1 MNKGYIK
8 TGNMSIVSKLCIVL
22 LFLTL
27 TIFSNYSQLGYAGET
42 YLEIDQIKFDE
53 NGQVR
58 IEFNQALD
66 TTFTLNPDL
75 FSVVYVD
82 HNGSITYVN
91 TSSNKIT
98 AQYDG
103 DRVILLSLNSTP
115 QRTFYASG
123 IMTADI
129 FKDAIKSSSGE
140 LYTGNELIVNSS
152 IPSYKVSSKIMVGSH
167 EINSDS
173 LILSEDQAGASSITA
188 DVTVTV
194 KDPVTDVAI
203 SGLEINLKNYHNDL
217 LASAT
222 TDANG
227 EATLSDLT
235 IDGSLKRM
243 EMIGSEPLIVVVIPD
258 GKGLLHTSR
267 TNRTRVTLTSLY
279 DADDNKV
286 SHTSSEYMFLGY
298 SEAYTITSTDTKK
311 IKLYAD
317 IYRENDD
324 TWKGISSIETFNLES
339 GKVTNL
345 LIDIKDRNLYTR
357 IKKNKEDDS
366 TTLKTITKVYITDK
380 ATGKNVFTL
389 DPSNNLPHPAEIEF
403 WLSNEQLPDEFTI
416 ALNGYIG
423 DTREKVYA
431 YAPKKVFTK
440 GITDSFSMPNSS
452 HLSKVYNV
460 GQTTFGYGENVYEY
474 VYLKSDQNDSTPVD
488 MNPYLLSLYSSYKDF
503 ENKSLYRLYENAN
516 DILLIPYKVISIV
529 QHSALNHY
537 YYFEKKW
544 DDSDSLPYEASISTP
559 LKLKTDKTS
568 VKKGES
574 ISFQFESQSGY
585 TLNYIR
591 NYVTGIFSYPTV
603 TITKDSKNIA
613 VITNNKWDTALTT
626 ETGTYTATIT
636 DAGGITLDDSEKIKT
651 FEVLAFKPE
660 TPAIQSVTPGDEK
673 VEVSW
678 LPVDNATGYEVY
690 ANTDMTTSSSVKV
703 VSASQSQTNAL
714 IDGLTNGQTYYF
726 RVMAKSVDLNSD
738 LSDAV
743 SGKPMPPVPN
753 APVLSTPTISGNTVL
768 LSWTAT
774 DKTDQYKIYAKTET
788 TTSEA
793 IQVVP
798 STQTNATLEN
808 LEKGKGYTFQV
819 ASTNLSGESNASNEA
834 YLFYATVPGAP
845 TSVVATAG
853 NGEVTLDIGVP
864 LDNGG
869 SALKGYNVTVLPTN
883 EKRTFSTS
891 GSSIVVDQLT
901 NGEEYS
907 FEVSAF
913 NNVGTGDAT
922 VSNTVKPV
930 APPVE
935 KDDKDD
941 NANSGQTP
949 PTAPESSQDTQEP
962 TPASVWVDG
971 IEEKIGKQ
979 KTTTQDNI
987 KQTTISVNEA
997 DLKKKLEQKVDENPI
1012 VTLKDSTSSD
1022 LFIGSFDG
1030 STIDLINSYN
1040 GTIEMVM
1047 DFANYKLPVDA
1058 IDWTDYNMDQVKAQ
1072 VEIKTI
1078 SKPLPEQLKE
1088 MGITEIIGEP
1098 VEFSVRIY
1106 QDDKEVEVKRF
1117 KKFVGRTIET
1127 PTSRQITTA
1136 IVYEDDGTYRS
1147 VPTEINVQSGQYTA
1161 KINSLTNSQYTLIW
1175 NPVSFSDMNDHWA
1188 KEAVNELGSRLVV
1201 SGVGH
1206 KNYAPDAMV
1215 TRAEYITAL
1224 VKGLGLPVQTEAVKF
1239 TDVGIDKWYNPY
1251 VFAADDFGLIDQWAS
1266 VSKLEPNKAITR
1278 AEAAQLIENALNWS
1292 TLDRSLTESEITSL
1306 LSGYDDYASIPK
1318 DSRKAIALCVKHN
1331 IMVGRYNQIAPQ
1343 AEMTRAEMATMILK
1357 LLKVAKLI

>member
-1 MNKGYIK
+1 MKKGYIE
-8 TGNMSIVSKLCIVL
+8 TSTMGIVSKLCILL
-22 LFLTL
+22 LFLSL
-27 TIFSNYSQLGYAGET
+27 TIFSNHTQLGYAGET
-42 YLEIDQIKFDE
+42 YLEIDQIQFDE

-66 TTFTLNPDL
+66 TTYTLNPDL
-75 FSVVYVD
+75 FSVTYVD

-103 DRVILLSLNSTP
+103 DRAVLLTLNSTP

-123 IMTADI
+123 YMNADI
-129 FKDAIKSSSGE
+129 FKEALKSSTGE
-140 LYTGNELIVNSS
+140 LYTGNELIVKPS
-152 IPSYKVSSKIMVGSH
+152 INSYKVSSKILVGSQ
-167 EINSDS
+167 EINPDS
-173 LILSEDQAGASSITA
+173 LTLSEDQAGASSITA
-188 DVTVTV
+188 NVTVTV
-194 KDPVTDVAI
+194 KDPITDAAI
-203 SGLEINLKNYHNDL
+203 SGLVINVKNYQHTIV
-217 LASAT
+217 ASET

-227 EATLSDLT
+227 EATFSSLT

-243 EMIGSEPLIVVVIPD
+243 EMIGSEPLIVTIIPN
-258 GKGLLHTSR
+258 GKGLLHASM
-267 TNRTRVTLTSLY
+267 TNRTRLTTTGLY
-279 DADDNKV
+279 DANGTKI
-286 SHTSSEYMFLGY
+286 SFTSPEYMFLGY
-298 SEAYTITSTDTKK
+298 GDAYYTITTNAKK
-311 IKLYAD
+311 LVLYAD
-317 IYRENDD
+317 LNSIGND
-324 TWKGISSIETFNLES
+324 TWKCISSTQTLNLES
-339 GKVTNL
+339 GKVQNL
-345 LIDIKDRNLYTR
+345 LIDIKNRNLYTR
-357 IKKNKEDDS
+357 IKKEKEDDS
-366 TTLKTITKVYITDK
+366 TTLKSIKKLYITDK
-380 ATGKNVFTL
+380 ATGKKVYTVNANT
-389 DPSNNLPHPAEIEF
+389 NLPHPNEVEF
-403 WLSNEQLPDEFTI
+403 WLPNDQLPDEFTI
-416 ALNGYIG
+416 ALNGVIG
-423 DTREKVYA
+423 NTDEKLYV

-440 GITDSFSMPNSS
+440 GNTDSFNMPNSS
-452 HLSKVYNV
+452 HLSKVYSV
-460 GQTTFGYGENVYEY
+460 GQTTFDYGENVYEY
-474 VYLKSDQNDSTPVD
+474 LYLKSDQNDSMPVD
-488 MNPYLLSLYSSYKDF
+488 LDAYLLSLYSTYKDF
-503 ENKSLYRLYENAN
+503 ENKSVYRLYENAN

-529 QHSALNHY
+529 QYGALNHY

-544 DDSDSLPYEASISTP
+544 DDSDSLPREASIATP
-559 LKLKTDKTS
+559 LTLKADKTS

-591 NYVTGIFSYPTV
+591 NYVTGIFSYPKV
-603 TITKDSKNIA
+603 TITKDSKTIA
-613 VITNNKWDTALTT
+613 VVTNNKWDTNLTT

-636 DAGGITLDDSEKIKT
+636 DAGGMTLDSSEKTKT
-651 FEVLAFKPE
+651 FEVLPFKPE

-673 VEVSW
+673 AEVSW

-690 ANTDMTTSSSVKV
+690 ASTDMTTSSSVKV
-703 VSASQSQTNAL
+703 VSASQSQTKVL

-726 RVMAKSVDLNSD
+726 RVLAKSVDLNSD

-743 SGKPMPPVPN
+743 SGKPMPPIPN
-753 APVLSTPTISGNTVL
+753 APVLSTPTISGDTVL

-774 DKTDQYKIYAKTET
+774 DKTDQYKIYTRTET

-798 STQTNATLEN
+798 STQTNVTLEN

-834 YLFYATVPGAP
+834 YLFYATVPSAP
-845 TSVVATAG
+845 ASVVATAG
-853 NGEVTLDIGVP
+853 NGTVTLDIGEP

-883 EKRTFSTS
+883 EKHTFSTS
-891 GSSIVVDQLT
+891 SSSIEIDQLT

-913 NNVGTGDAT
+913 NNVGTGAVT

-930 APPVE
+930 APPV
-935 KDDKDD
+935 DDKDD
-941 NANSGQTP
+941 TDNPDQAP
-949 PTAPESSQDTQEP
+949 PTSPGSSQDTQEP

-971 IEEKIGKQ
+971 VEEKIGKQ
-979 KTTTQDNI
+979 ETTTQDNI

-997 DLKKKLEQKVDENPI
+997 DLKKRLEQKAEENPI

-1022 LFIGSFDG
+1022 LFIGSFGG
-1030 STIDLINSYN
+1030 STIDLINSYK
-1040 GTIEMVM
+1040 GTIEMVT
-1047 DFANYKLPVDA
+1047 DFANYQLPVDA
-1058 IDWTDYNMDQVKAQ
+1058 IDWSDYNMNQVKAQ

-1147 VPTEINVQSGQYTA
+1147 VPTEINVQGGQYSA

-1201 SGVGH
+1201 SGVGN

-1292 TLDRSLTESEITSL
+1292 TLDRTLTESEITSL
-1306 LSGYDDYASIPK
+1306 LSGYSDYTSIPE

-1331 IMVGRYNQIAPQ
+1331 IIVGRYNQIAPQ
-1343 AEMTRAEMATMILK
+1343 AEMTRAEMATMVLK

>member
-1 MNKGYIK
+1 MNKGYIR
-8 TGNMSIVSKLCIVL
+8 TGNMSIASKLCIML
-22 LFLTL
+22 LFLSL
-27 TIFSNYSQLGYAGET
+27 TIFTNYTLLGYAGET
-42 YLEIDQIKFDE
+42 YLEVDQITFDE
-53 NGQVR
+53 NNQVR

-66 TTFTLNPDL
+66 TTFALNPDL
-75 FSVVYVD
+75 FSVSYVD

-91 TSSNKIT
+91 TTSNKIT

-115 QRTFYASG
+115 QHPFSASG
-123 IMTADI
+123 IVTADI
-129 FKDAIKSSSGE
+129 FKGAIKSSTGE
-140 LYTGNELIVNSS
+140 LYTGNELIVTSS
-152 IPSYKVSSKIMVGSH
+152 IPSYKVSSKIMVGSQ

-173 LILSEDQAGASSITA
+173 LILNEEQAGASSITA

-194 KDPVTDVAI
+194 KDPITDAAI
-203 SGLEINLKNYHNDL
+203 LGLEINVKNYQHTTVT
-217 LASAT
+217 SAT

-227 EATLSDLT
+227 EATFTGLT

-243 EMIGSEPLIVVVIPD
+243 EMIGSEPLIVTIIPN
-258 GKGLLHTSR
+258 GKSLLHTSM
-267 TNRTRVTLTSLY
+267 TNRTRATITGLY
-279 DADDNKV
+279 DANGSKI
-286 SHTSSEYMFLGY
+286 SLTSPEYMLLGY
-298 SEAYTITSTDTKK
+298 SEAYMITSTESKK
-311 IKLYAD
+311 LVLYAD
-317 IYRENDD
+317 INYPTDD
-324 TWKGISSIETFNLES
+324 AWKCIASTQSLNLES
-339 GKVTNL
+339 GKVKTL
-345 LIDIKDRNLYTR
+345 LINIRDRNLYTR
-357 IKKNKEDDS
+357 IKKNEEDNS
-366 TTLKTITKVYITDK
+366 TTLKSIKMLYITDK
-380 ATGKNVFTL
+380 ATGKKVYTVNANT
-389 DPSNNLPHPAEIEF
+389 NLPHPNEIEF
-403 WLSNEQLPDEFTI
+403 WLPNDQMPDEFTI

-452 HLSKVYNV
+452 HSSKVYNV
-460 GQTTFGYGENVYEY
+460 SQTTFGYGENVYEY

-529 QHSALNHY
+529 QHSALTHY

-559 LKLKTDKTS
+559 LTLKADKNS
-568 VKKGES
+568 VKKGEP

-591 NYVTGIFSYPTV
+591 NYATNVYTYPEV
-603 TITKDSKNIA
+603 TITKDSKTIA
-613 VITNNKWDTALTT
+613 VVTNNKWDTALTT
-626 ETGTYTATIT
+626 EAGTYTATIT
-636 DAGGITLDDSEKIKT
+636 DAGAITLDDSEKTKT
-651 FEVLAFKPE
+651 FEVLPFKPE

-678 LPVDNATGYEVY
+678 LPIDNTTGYEVY
-690 ANTDMTTSSSVKV
+690 ACTDMTTSSSVKV
-703 VSASQSQTNAL
+703 VSASQSQTNVL

-726 RVMAKSVDLNSD
+726 RVLAKSIDLNSE

-743 SGKPMPPVPN
+743 SGKPMPPIPN
-753 APVLSTPTISGNTVL
+753 APVLSTPTISNDTVL
-768 LSWTAT
+768 LSWTPT
-774 DKTDQYKIYAKTET
+774 DKTDHYKIYAKTET

-819 ASTNLSGESNASNEA
+819 TATNLSGESTASNEA
-834 YLFYATVPGAP
+834 YLFYTTVPGAP
-845 TSVVATAG
+845 ASVVATAG
-853 NGEVTLDIGVP
+853 NGKVTLDIGEP
-864 LDNGG
+864 IDNGG
-869 SALKGYNVTVLPTN
+869 SVLKGYNVTILPTN

-891 GSSIVVDQLT
+891 SSSIEIDQLT

-913 NNVGTGDAT
+913 NNVGTGAVT

-930 APPVE
+930 APPV
-935 KDDKDD
+935 DDEDD
-941 NANSGQTP
+941 NDSSGQTP
-949 PTAPESSQDTQEP
+949 TTSPELNPPTQEP
-962 TPASVWVDG
+962 APASVWVDG

-979 KTTTQDNI
+979 ETTTQDNI

-997 DLKKKLEQKVDENPI
+997 DLKEKLEQKTEANPV

-1022 LFIGSFDG
+1022 RFIGTFDG
-1030 STIDLINSYN
+1030 STIDLINLYK
-1040 GTIEMVM
+1040 GTIEMVT

-1058 IDWTDYNMDQVKAQ
+1058 VDWSDYNMDQVKAQ

-1088 MGITEIIGEP
+1088 MGIAEIIGEP
-1098 VEFSVRIY
+1098 IEFSVRIY

-1127 PTSRQITTA
+1127 PDSRQITTA

-1147 VPTEINVQSGQYTA
+1147 VPTEVNVQGGQYTA

-1188 KEAVNELGSRLVV
+1188 KEVVNELGSRLVV
-1201 SGVGH
+1201 SGVGN

-1224 VKGLGLPVQTEAVKF
+1224 VKGLGLPVQTKAVKF

-1251 VFAADDFGLIDQWAS
+1251 VFTADDFGLIDQWRS
-1266 VSKLEPNKAITR
+1266 VSKLEPNRAITR

-1292 TLDRSLTESEITSL
+1292 TLDRSLTEDEITQL
-1306 LSGYDDYASIPK
+1306 LSGYEDYASIPK